1 MANLKSIC
9 EQSWLQVYPRGND
22 EATVT
27 REEFLATG
35 KNMYAYEMLL
45 LYWTERQR
53 EGEFLMPSHLLTEVE
68 LDVVDD
74 KMDISKLKVFR
85 SLPSDVWVQNIG
97 GLLCECKY
105 VKSSVNMT
113 QLMCGDDSLGE
124 ARRYIPVAKS
134 ILFPDGVHKSPLT
147 IIYANMGEDVDDS
160 IEVDDALGAIVR
172 EKLVAL
178 YAGKIGQENKSN
190 DSNPNTP

>member
-1 MANLKSIC
+1 VANLKSIC
-9 EQSWLQVYPRGND
+9 EQSWHQIYPNGSD
-22 EATVT
+22 EATIT

-35 KNMYAYEMLL
+35 RNMYAYQMLL

-53 EGEFLMPSHLLTEVE
+53 EGEFLIPSHLLSETEIE
-68 LDVVDD
+68 IIDN
-74 KMDISKLKVFR
+74 KMDISSLNVFR
-85 SLPSDVWVQNIG
+85 SLPSDVWLQNIG
-97 GLLCECKY
+97 GILCECKY

-124 ARRYIPVAKS
+124 ARRYIPVSKK

-147 IIYANMGEDVDDS
+147 IIYANMGETTDMS

-172 EKLVAL
+172 EKLVEL
-178 YAGKIGQENKSN
+178 YLGKIGQENKTN
-190 DSNPNTP
+190 DTNPNQ